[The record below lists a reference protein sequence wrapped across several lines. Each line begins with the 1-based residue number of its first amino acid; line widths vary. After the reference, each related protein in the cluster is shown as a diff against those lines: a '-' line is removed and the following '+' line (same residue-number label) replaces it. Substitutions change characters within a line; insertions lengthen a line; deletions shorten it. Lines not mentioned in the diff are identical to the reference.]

1 MARRKQCW
9 IGIEEFVLVQRTD
22 RLPIQLIVLRYDVRT
37 WLRLGEDLVSRT
49 HGTENSEQ
57 QKAVAIEP
65 FSLDDSIIRDDR
77 GSFATQMS
85 TNRLVILL
93 CRYSFQC
100 TYAFLPFFSPPFFV
114 MSGCRA
120 VAIAVCGCLCE
131 VAPSLLQGGRRG
143 RIVNSLS

>member
-65 FSLDDSIIRDDR
+65 FSLDDSIIHDDR
-77 GSFATQMS
+77 GSDVYKPIS
-85 TNRLVILL
+85 DSVVSL
-93 CRYSFQC
+93 
-100 TYAFLPFFSPPFFV
+100 FLSVHVCLPPFLFPSFLRDEW
-114 MSGCRA
+114 MSRCRHCC
-120 VAIAVCGCLCE
+120 VW
-131 VAPSLLQGGRRG
+131 
-143 RIVNSLS
+143 LSV